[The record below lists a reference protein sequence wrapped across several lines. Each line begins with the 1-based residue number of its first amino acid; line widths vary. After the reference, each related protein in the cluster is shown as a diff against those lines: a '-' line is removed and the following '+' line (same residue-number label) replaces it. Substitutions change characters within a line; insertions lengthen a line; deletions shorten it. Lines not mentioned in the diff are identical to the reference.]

1 MIIEVL
7 GHFVMIIE
15 VSVHLII
22 CNPGGAISIR
32 NSYVAYTEHTQLRPG
47 TESVDYS
54 VAAKTI
60 SFSDKRAGND
70 IQDILKDKEAERHS
84 LGGL

>member
-1 MIIEVL
+1 M
-7 GHFVMIIE
+7 
-15 VSVHLII
+15 
-22 CNPGGAISIR
+22 
-32 NSYVAYTEHTQLRPG
+32 RPG